1 MIRLLKKLDYA
12 KKNLPSGE
20 PLNFS
25 SLLGYRFPVFHD
37 SPSGSYVDF
46 YAFDPIAGKL
56 QRKKIHL
63 DKYKSKKERK
73 QYANIVICTLTQKL
87 MSGWNPSC
95 DVFYASID
103 YRSFACSLKLCRAEN
118 ERQKSSS
125 ALHVLNSEQAELPK
139 SY

>member
-1 MIRLLKKLDYA
+1 MP

-87 MSGWNPSC
+87 LSGWNPWC
-95 DVFYASID
+95 DVKRS
-103 YRSFACSLKLCRAEN
+103 RSFTPFREVIDRYPVYIDRRRL
-118 ERQKSSS
+118 
-125 ALHVLNSEQAELPK
+125 
-139 SY
+139 